1 MRNGDSTR
9 TSTTD
14 RCFHSARQHLIRS
27 ILHLPR
33 FGPICIDRLQ
43 LPRDLSVIVPTVSI
57 PEGDIT
63 MKTLLKTAMLTGA
76 CMIAAPRS
84 EEHTSELQ
92 SLMHISYAVFCLKK
106 KKTRHTNQQELK

>member
-1 MRNGDSTR
+1 MLCSVGYVVLFFYKQKTAYELRISDWS
-9 TSTTD
+9 SD
-14 RCFHSARQHLIRS
+14 VCSSDLLIRS

-76 CMIAAPRS
+76 CMIAAPALAQ
-84 EEHTSELQ
+84 T
-92 SLMHISYAVFCLKK
+92 
-106 KKTRHTNQQELK
+106 

>member
-63 MKTLLKTAMLTGA
+63 MKTLLKTALLTGA
-76 CMIAAPRS
+76 CMIAAPALAPTTPADPAAPPQTPPATQAAPPS
-84 EEHTSELQ
+84 PPDAPT
-92 SLMHISYAVFCLKK
+92 
-106 KKTRHTNQQELK
+106 